1 MLGLESTSAAL
12 LTVAVTGHRDVAPD
26 STETLRADVER
37 ILESL
42 VKAAPS
48 TTIIF
53 LTGLAEGADQ
63 IAAEV
68 ALSIPDVT
76 VMAALPMAVE
86 DYRRDFSGAALE
98 TFNRTLARCHDWFE
112 VVPMSGSASV
122 TSAEQRDLHYQHFGR
137 WLARNCHIMI
147 AAWDGSAPQFV
158 GGTAD
163 NVYFK
168 AEAMSPLP
176 SLLSD
181 QDDLSCDPGLI
192 LWCPVTRSG
201 SQRTDQLPSTIQVV
215 GAEGVPRAWTGDF
228 GVSTTAFE
236 TFNEEAPRVAD
247 AATSTTGLFEAADG
261 LASTLQN
268 RYQRLLKS
276 IMATGVL
283 AVASVDVLQTTENA
297 AFAIALVVL
306 VTASVS
312 MWLWLARTGLR
323 DRFQQARALAEGARI
338 QAVWL
343 AADVKTSTAEA
354 FLNAQGARVEWIRAA
369 LRSAWLMDRR
379 ARPMEADFEP
389 AREWLDDQLR
399 YFLGSPDRPG
409 AIRRTW
415 LRQRS
420 LRRRA
425 SVMFLLAGLAL
436 FIDVVTIALG
446 ISAAP
451 WIVQVVR
458 LTWSVGLGIGI
469 AVLSYSE
476 LMGFGQLSQR
486 YALTVPYLSQGRDDL
501 RQAVSIDAQQAAQ
514 AVVRVVGVEALR
526 EAGDWLALHSQR
538 QVRPV

>member
-1 MLGLESTSAAL
+1 MESTSAAL
-12 LTVAVTGHRDVAPD
+12 LTVAVTGHRDVAPE
-26 STETLRADVER
+26 STETLRADVQR

-42 VKAAPS
+42 VKVAPS

-68 ALSIPDVT
+68 ALSIPGVT
-76 VMAALPMAVE
+76 VIAALPMAVE
-86 DYRRDFSGAALE
+86 DYRQDFSGAALE

-112 VVPMSGSASV
+112 VVPMSGSSSV
-122 TSAEQRDLHYQHFGR
+122 TSAELRDLHYQHFGR

-147 AAWDGSAPQFV
+147 AAWDGSSPQFV

-192 LWCPVTRSG
+192 LWCPVTRAG
-201 SQRTDQLPSTIQVV
+201 SQGADDLPSTIQVV

-236 TFNEEAPRVAD
+236 TFNEEVPRVAD
-247 AATSTTGLFEAADG
+247 AADSTSGLFEAADG
-261 LASTLQN
+261 LASILQS

-276 IMATGVL
+276 IMVTGVL
-283 AVASVDVLQTTENA
+283 ALASVDALQTTGNA
-297 AFAIALVVL
+297 VFAIALVVL

-312 MWLWLARTGLR
+312 MWVWLMRSGLR

-343 AADVKTSTAEA
+343 AADVRTSTAEA

-369 LRSAWLMDRR
+369 LRSAWLVDRR
-379 ARPMEADFEP
+379 TQPKEPDFVP

-399 YFLGSPDRPG
+399 YFQGSPDRPG

-425 SVMFLLAGLAL
+425 SVMFVLAGIAL
-436 FIDVVTIALG
+436 FIDVVTIALD
-446 ISAAP
+446 ISVVP
-451 WIVQVVR
+451 GIVQVVR

-501 RQAVSIDAQQAAQ
+501 RQAVSIDSQQAAQ
-514 AVVRVVGVEALR
+514 AVVRGVGVEALR